1 VADAVEAARQ
11 DVEQDA
17 AQELG
22 GGERHGLV
30 TRPALGAVVLVAEG
44 DAVVVVSTITVFGGD
59 SACGDRVW

>member
-1 VADAVEAARQ
+1 MYPCTGQIAVLRNEQCGGSARQ
-11 DVEQDA
+11 DVEQEA

-44 DAVVVVSTITVFGGD
+44 DAVVVGGD
-59 SACGDRVW
+59 